1 MRPAFKQAF
10 LEFKTEGWEETWDG
24 REAGMEPKFVA
35 NIVDHLILLCLHI
48 NHLGLIDILFR
59 MSKSM

>member
-1 MRPAFKQAF
+1 
-10 LEFKTEGWEETWDG
+10 
-24 REAGMEPKFVA
+24 MEPKFVA